1 MTDQSLT
8 DTAQNKAERGLFIV
22 LEGGDGCGK
31 TTQAAELCRRLAA
44 ARGRRCLSERE
55 PDQRDVVGAVIRSSY
70 FGGVRLLPESVAYM
84 HVADRLE
91 HIEFMLPQLHAG
103 NDIVC
108 DRYYVSNMAYNRTDR
123 LSMEQIYELNRPCFE
138 ALDPDLIIYFDVS
151 PEVSAARRA
160 AGRASRELYDADETQ
175 LRVLRN
181 YDEAI
186 DMLAARGRRIAR
198 INADLPADEVAEA
211 VWAAVSELF

>member
-1 MTDQSLT
+1 MTKQSLT
-8 DTAQNKAERGLFIV
+8 GAASDKAERGLFIV

-31 TTQAAELCRRLAA
+31 TTQATELCRRLSA

-55 PDQRDVVGAVIRSSY
+55 PDQRDIVGAVIRSSY

-91 HIEFMLPQLHAG
+91 HIEFMLPQLRNG

-160 AGRASRELYDADETQ
+160 AGRSSRELYDADETQ
-175 LRVLRN
+175 RRVLEN
-181 YDEAI
+181 YNEALDI
-186 DMLAARGRRIAR
+186 LAARGRRIAR
-198 INADLPADEVAEA
+198 INANLTADEVSDE
-211 VWAAVSELF
+211 VWAAVSRLF